1 MLLISHALAGASF
14 PAFEGLKANSPILP
28 TVIMTNTEIAYIEGV
43 SSSQIKK
50 LVFSI
55 TKASEDES
63 SMDFTVNNNINDEK
77 SFFMFSKEDIENSK
91 KDSKKCEITENKE
104 YKFSELQTLCENLY
118 NDMNTKITK
127 FSKTLTVE
135 YYSIYHILIQD
146 GYTADSIPIEAANLL
161 INLDKAK
168 PTTSP
173 IKSHLFK
180 ILYEK
185 GIFIK
190 NDKIISFLYD
200 SSTNPISLNGDID
213 IERITNWID
222 KTDYTEITSKKY
234 NIDTNTK
241 VYSLSQNSNIIHYK
255 GINDNNDNIFLH
267 KIGESMSENDISTEI
282 TTQLTLIQKEIKDSY
297 KQRIRMRNLDENK
310 SFKEFKVDTVD
321 SWYYEDV
328 SSNYYKGYFI
338 ISEDFYYIEKTKSN
352 NAKVLEKIVFEKKIN
367 NFANLILND
376 ADVDMK
382 ITLQD
387 QVEACSKDTPYKS
400 YFYNIY

>member
-1 MLLISHALAGASF
+1 
-14 PAFEGLKANSPILP
+14 
-28 TVIMTNTEIAYIEGV
+28 
-43 SSSQIKK
+43 
-50 LVFSI
+50 
-55 TKASEDES
+55 
-63 SMDFTVNNNINDEK
+63 
-77 SFFMFSKEDIENSK
+77 
-91 KDSKKCEITENKE
+91 
-104 YKFSELQTLCENLY
+104 
-118 NDMNTKITK
+118 
-127 FSKTLTVE
+127 
-135 YYSIYHILIQD
+135 
-146 GYTADSIPIEAANLL
+146 
-161 INLDKAK
+161 
-168 PTTSP
+168 
-173 IKSHLFK
+173 
-180 ILYEK
+180 
-185 GIFIK
+185 
-190 NDKIISFLYD
+190 
-200 SSTNPISLNGDID
+200 
-213 IERITNWID
+213 
-222 KTDYTEITSKKY
+222 
-234 NIDTNTK
+234 
-241 VYSLSQNSNIIHYK
+241 
-255 GINDNNDNIFLH
+255 
-267 KIGESMSENDISTEI
+267 MSENDISTEI